1 MTARRHDGTTACVAK
16 ITALLAL
23 LASGL
28 EAQAVAITGATVVS
42 VTRDP
47 IPDGVVIMENG
58 KIAAVGPAAVIQ
70 IPDGA
75 TVVKV
80 PGQFVYPGFINSWT
94 SIGLYEIGSVAGS
107 VDLTELGDWN
117 PHMQAVVAVN
127 AHSEMIPI
135 TRVNGVLT
143 AASVPRGGLVS
154 GTAALIALDGW
165 TPYELAIDPRAAV
178 VVNIPTAEADGG
190 RFGFRFFRQQ
200 QGGENREQRVER
212 QRREIWEYFATAKS
226 YAERRG
232 RGADIPFDPEMEAM
246 VAVVNGERLTI
257 VTADREDQ
265 ILKAL
270 ELADDYSL
278 KLAIYGGDD
287 AWKLADTLAG
297 RSVPVILGSILS
309 NPRTDMPY
317 DAIFAN
323 PGVLARAGV
332 KIAFSTGDAA
342 NARNLAY
349 HAAMATAFGLDPDD
363 ALKAL
368 TLWPAQ
374 IWGVEDRLGS
384 LERGKDATL
393 FVATGDPLD
402 VRTTVSHIWIRGRAV
417 SLDNRHTRLYEKFRA
432 RPMVKQ

>member
-1 MTARRHDGTTACVAK
+1 MRERIAGA
-16 ITALLAL
+16 ALLFMAAA
-23 LASGL
+23 ASL
-28 EAQAVAITGATVVS
+28 HAQAVAITGGTVVP
-42 VTRDP
+42 VTGDP
-47 IPDGVVIMENG
+47 IPNGVVVIESG
-58 KIAAVGPAAVIQ
+58 KIAAVGPADVTEVPQNAR
-70 IPDGA
+70 
-75 TVVKV
+75 VVEV
-80 PGQFVYPGFINSWT
+80 PGRFVYPGFINSWT
-94 SIGLYEIGSVAGS
+94 SLGLYEIGSVAGS

-117 PHMQAVVAVN
+117 PHMQALVAIN

-165 TPYELAIDPRAAV
+165 TPYEMAIDPQAAV
-178 VVNIPTAEADGG
+178 VVNIPSTESGGG
-190 RFGFRFFRQQ
+190 RFGSGFFQQ
-200 QGGENREQRVER
+200 QQAEGSRRQRVER

-226 YAERRG
+226 YAERRA

-246 VAVVNGERLTI
+246 MAVVNGERLTV

-265 ILKAL
+265 IRKAL
-270 ELADDYSL
+270 ELADDFSL

-287 AWKLADTLAG
+287 AWRLADTLAARG
-297 RSVPVILGSILS
+297 VPVILGSILS

-317 DAIFAN
+317 DAVFAN

-349 HAAMATAFGLDPDD
+349 HAAMATAFGLEPED

-368 TLWPAQ
+368 TLWPAE
-374 IWGVEDRLGS
+374 IWGVEERLGS
-384 LERGKDATL
+384 LDVGKDATL

-417 SLDNRHTRLYEKFRA
+417 SLDNRHTTLYEKFKA
-432 RPMVKQ
+432 RPRMKQ